1 MGMRSAARMPKLTR
15 RSRILIMIALGVIVL
30 LLAGPRL
37 IDAYVDWLWFGE
49 LGYRSVF
56 TTMLATRIVVCLVAG
71 VVVGGIVFGGL
82 ALAYRTRPVFVPDA
96 DNDPVARYRAVVLA
110 RLRLVGI
117 GIPAAIGLL
126 AGIVAQSYWAR
137 IQLFLHGGD
146 FGVRDPQ
153 FGRDLGFYAFEL
165 PFYRLMLS
173 YMLVSVF
180 LAFVA
185 NLVAHYIFGGIRL
198 SGRTGALSRS
208 ARVQLVSLVGVL
220 VLLKAVAYWLDRYEL
235 LSHTRGGKPFTGA
248 GYTDINAVLPAK
260 LILMAIALICAAA
273 VFSAIAMRDLRIPAI
288 GLVLLLLSSLIVGA
302 GWPLIVEQISVKPNA
317 AQKESEYIS
326 RSITATRQAYGL
338 TSDVVT
344 YRNYSGDSPATAQ
357 QVAADRATTSNIRL
371 LDPTIVS
378 PAFTQF
384 QQGKNFYYFPDQLSI
399 DRYLDRN
406 GNLRDYVV
414 AARELNPDR
423 LIDNQRDWINRHTVY
438 THGNG
443 FIASPANTVR
453 GIANDPNQN
462 GGYPEFLVNVV
473 GANGTVVSDGPAP
486 LDQPRIYFG
495 PVISNTSADY
505 AIVGRNGDDRE
516 YDYETN
522 IDTKRYTYTGSGGVP
537 LGGWLARSVF
547 AAKFAERNFLFS
559 NVIGSNS
566 KILFNRDPA
575 QRVEAVAPWLTT
587 DSAVYPAIVNKRL
600 VWIVDG
606 YTTLD
611 NYPYSELTS
620 LSSATADSNEVA
632 FNRLVPDKKVSYIR
646 NSVKATVDAYDGTVT
661 LYQQDEKDPV
671 LKAWMQVFPGTV
683 KPKSDIA
690 PELAEHLRYP
700 EDLFK
705 VQRMLL
711 AKYHVNDPVTFFSTS
726 DFWDV
731 PLDPNPTASSY
742 QPPYYIVAK
751 NIAKDD
757 NSASYQLISAM
768 NRFKRDYLAAYISAS
783 SDPATYGNL
792 TVLTIPGQVNGPK
805 LANNAITTD
814 PAVSQDLGVIG
825 RDNQNRIRWGNLLT
839 LPVARGGLLYVEPVY
854 ASPGASDA
862 ASSYPRLIRVA
873 MMYNDKVGYGPT
885 VRDALTG
892 LFGPGAGATATGIAP
907 TEAAVPPSP
916 AANPPPPASGP
927 QPPPVTARPRFPSG
941 RSPYRRPKLLRCR
954 RSRLP
959 SARRGM
965 RRRRAT
971 SPPTGRRCSD
981 LMRPSP
987 SSTTPGSQ
995 SGRSRR
1001 ADAEVADFTG
1011 NRGLLRLLTGARRL
1025 PDPRGRPL
1033 EPGLAPHPVGHLAAS
1048 TDSPRP
1054 SGAGTGGVNA
1064 RRAPLGSDEVGI
1076 VELAVVIRCPGLE
1089 NGEARLHGQQVAQP
1103 RTGTVEGHTVS
1114 VHHILAN
1121 LRAQT
1126 ELELPAGS
1134 FLELPRRGCRDE
1146 GTARERQRDPG
1157 GQLKA
1162 GRGRRGDSCV

>member
-1 MGMRSAARMPKLTR
+1 MGMRPATRMPKLTR
-15 RSRILIMIALGVIVL
+15 RSRFLIPITLGVVVL

-56 TTMLATRIVVCLVAG
+56 TTVLVTRVLVFLVAALLA
-71 VVVGGIVFGGL
+71 GGMVCAGF
-82 ALAYRTRPVFVPDA
+82 ALAYRARPIFVPSS
-96 DNDPVARYRAVVLA
+96 DNDPVARYRAVALS

-117 GIPAAIGLL
+117 GIPATIGLL
-126 AGIVAQSYWAR
+126 AGMITQSYWVR
-137 IQLFLHGGD
+137 VQLFLHGGD
-146 FGVRDPQ
+146 FGISDPQ
-153 FGRDLGFYAFEL
+153 FGKDLGFYAFEL
-165 PFYRLMLS
+165 PFYRLVLS
-173 YMLVSVF
+173 YIFIVVF
-180 LAFVA
+180 LAFAA
-185 NLVAHYIFGGIRL
+185 NVLSHYIFGGIRL
-198 SGRTGALSRS
+198 SGRVGALSRS
-208 ARVQLVSLVGVL
+208 ARIQLVGIVGVL

-235 LSHTRGGKPFTGA
+235 LSHTRTGKPFTGA

-260 LILMAIALICAAA
+260 LILMAIALICAVA
-273 VFSAIAMRDLRIPAI
+273 VFSAIFLRDLRIPVI
-288 GLVLLLLSSLIVGA
+288 GLVLLVLSSLIVGA

-317 AQKESEYIS
+317 AQKESEYIA
-326 RSITATRQAYGL
+326 RSIAATRQAYGL

-344 YRNYSGDSPATAQ
+344 YRNYTGDSQATAA

-371 LDPTIVS
+371 LDPTIVG

-399 DRYLDRN
+399 DRYLDRT

-462 GGYPEFLVNVV
+462 GGYPEFLANVV
-473 GANGTVVSDGPAP
+473 GANGSVVSAGPAP

-505 AIVGRNGDDRE
+505 AIVGRNGADRE

-522 IDTKRYTYTGSGGVP
+522 TETKNYTYTGSGGVSV
-537 LGGWLARSVF
+537 GNWLSRSVF
-547 AAKFAERNFLFS
+547 AAKFTERNFLFS
-559 NVIGSNS
+559 NVIGSGS
-566 KILFNRDPA
+566 RILFNRDPA
-575 QRVEAVAPWLTT
+575 QRVKAVAPWLTT
-587 DSAVYPAIVNKRL
+587 DSAVFPAIVNKRL
-600 VWIVDG
+600 LWIIDG

-611 NYPYSELTS
+611 NYPYSQLTS

-632 FNRLVPDKKVSYIR
+632 FNRLLPDKRVSYIR

-661 LYQQDEKDPV
+661 LYQQDEQDPV
-671 LKAWMQVFPGTV
+671 LKAWMRVFPGTV
-683 KPKSDIA
+683 KPKGGIT

-751 NIAKDD
+751 NIAKND
-757 NSASYQLISAM
+757 NSASYQLTSAM

-783 SDPATYGNL
+783 SDPATYGKI

-825 RDNQNRIRWGNLLT
+825 RDNQNRIHWGNLLT
-839 LPVARGGLLYVEPVY
+839 LPVAQGGLLYVEPVY
-854 ASPGASDA
+854 ASPGSSDA

-873 MMYNDKVGYGPT
+873 MMYNDKIGYGPT
-885 VRDALTG
+885 VGDALNG
-892 LFGPGAGATATGIAP
+892 LFGPGAGAAATGIEPTDVGALPNAP
-907 TEAAVPPSP
+907 ALPPAGP
-916 AANPPPPASGP
+916 VPPPAAL
-927 QPPPVTARPRFPSG
+927 T
-941 RSPYRRPKLLRCR
+941 
-954 RSRLP
+954 
-959 SARRGM
+959 
-965 RRRRAT
+965 
-971 SPPTGRRCSD
+971 PPT
-981 LMRPSP
+981 
-987 SSTTPGSQ
+987 PG
-995 SGRSRR
+995 
-1001 ADAEVADFTG
+1001 
-1011 NRGLLRLLTGARRL
+1011 
-1025 PDPRGRPL
+1025 
-1033 EPGLAPHPVGHLAAS
+1033 
-1048 TDSPRP
+1048 
-1054 SGAGTGGVNA
+1054 GAGA
-1064 RRAPLGSDEVGI
+1064 LSPAK
-1076 VELAVVIRCPGLE
+1076 A
-1089 NGEARLHGQQVAQP
+1089 AAM
-1103 RTGTVEGHTVS
+1103 
-1114 VHHILAN
+1114 
-1121 LRAQT
+1121 T
-1126 ELELPAGS
+1126 EIQAAIGA
-1134 FLELPRRGCRDE
+1134 
-1146 GTARERQRDPG
+1146 AREAQKKGDFAAYGSALQRLDDAMTKFNNA
-1157 GQLKA
+1157 Q
-1162 GRGRRGDSCV
+1162 

>member
-1 MGMRSAARMPKLTR
+1 MRPTARMPKLTR
-15 RSRILIMIALGVIVL
+15 RSRTLIAIALAVIVL
-30 LLAGPRL
+30 LLIGPRL
-37 IDAYVDWLWFGE
+37 VDGYVDWLWFGE
-49 LGYRSVF
+49 LGYRAVF
-56 TTMLATRIVVCLVAG
+56 TTVLFTRLVVFLVG
-71 VVVGGIVFGGL
+71 GLLVGGIVFGGL
-82 ALAYRTRPVFVPDA
+82 ALAYRTRPVFVPSNG
-96 DNDPVARYRAVVLA
+96 NDPVARYRTMVMS
-110 RLRLVGI
+110 RLRLVGS
-117 GIPAAIGLL
+117 GIPAVIGLL
-126 AGIVAQSYWAR
+126 AGIIAQTYWVR
-137 IQLFLHGGD
+137 IQLFLHGGQ
-146 FGVRDPQ
+146 FGIRDPQ
-153 FGRDLGFYAFEL
+153 FGKDLGFYAFEL
-165 PFYRLMLS
+165 PFYRLVVGYLFVA
-173 YMLVSVF
+173 LF

-185 NLVAHYIFGGIRL
+185 NLLTHYIFGGIRL

-208 ARVQLVSLVGVL
+208 ARIQLISLAGTL

-235 LSHTRGGKPFTGA
+235 LSHTRAGKPFTGA

-260 LILMAIALICAAA
+260 LILLAIALICAAA
-273 VFSAIAMRDLRIPAI
+273 VFSAIVLRDLRIPAI

-326 RSITATRQAYGL
+326 RSITATRHAYGL
-338 TSDVVT
+338 TDDVVT
-344 YRNYSGDSPATAQ
+344 YRDYSGDGRATAE

-384 QQGKNFYYFPDQLSI
+384 QQGKNFYFFPDQLSI
-399 DRYLDRN
+399 DRYLDRE

-473 GANGTVVSDGPAP
+473 GANGSVVSNGPAR
-486 LDQPRIYFG
+486 LDQPRVYFG
-495 PVISNTSADY
+495 PVISNTPADY
-505 AIVGRNGDDRE
+505 AIVGRSGPDRE

-522 IDTKRYTYTGSGGVP
+522 TETKNYTYTGAGGVP
-537 LGGWLARSVF
+537 IGSWISRSVF

-587 DSAVYPAIVNKRL
+587 DSAVYPAVVNKRL
-600 VWIVDG
+600 VWIIDG

-632 FNRLVPDKKVSYIR
+632 FNRLAPDKQVSYIR

-661 LYQQDEKDPV
+661 LYQQDEQDPV

-683 KPKSDIA
+683 KPKSDIS
-690 PELAEHLRYP
+690 PELADHLRYP

-751 NIAKDD
+751 NLVKGD
-757 NSASYQLISAM
+757 SSPSYQLTSAM

-783 SDPATYGNL
+783 SDPATYGKI

-814 PAVSQDLGVIG
+814 TAVSQDLGVIG

-839 LPVARGGLLYVEPVY
+839 LPVAQGGLLYVEPVY

-873 MMYNDKVGYGPT
+873 MMYNDKIGYGPT
-885 VRDALTG
+885 VSDALTG
-892 LFGPGAGATATGIAP
+892 LFGPGAGATAAGIAP
-907 TEAAVPPSP
+907 TDAGAP
-916 AANPPPPASGP
+916 ANPPSGTQAPADAAP
-927 QPPPVTARPRFPSG
+927 
-941 RSPYRRPKLLRCR
+941 
-954 RSRLP
+954 
-959 SARRGM
+959 
-965 RRRRAT
+965 T
-971 SPPTGRRCSD
+971 SPPPAAAAAPPAPNGATT
-981 LMRPSP
+981 LSP
-987 SSTTPGSQ
+987 AKAAALKELQAAISAA
-995 SGRSRR
+995 R
-1001 ADAEVADFTG
+1001 DAQKKGDFAAYG
-1011 NRGLLRLLTGARRL
+1011 AALQRLDDAITKF
-1025 PDPRGRPL
+1025 D
-1033 EPGLAPHPVGHLAAS
+1033 
-1048 TDSPRP
+1048 
-1054 SGAGTGGVNA
+1054 
-1064 RRAPLGSDEVGI
+1064 
-1076 VELAVVIRCPGLE
+1076 
-1089 NGEARLHGQQVAQP
+1089 
-1103 RTGTVEGHTVS
+1103 
-1114 VHHILAN
+1114 
-1121 LRAQT
+1121 
-1126 ELELPAGS
+1126 
-1134 FLELPRRGCRDE
+1134 
-1146 GTARERQRDPG
+1146 TAR
-1157 GQLKA
+1157 
-1162 GRGRRGDSCV
+1162 